1 MNTKLLSYVVK
12 TSLFLPFLWDRFWAF
27 FYKKSMGSCGKN
39 VMLKPATSK
48 GIENFYI
55 ASDVRIAR
63 YAVIYSTVAKVY
75 IGSKVEIAPHLK
87 IITGNH
93 NFQSVGHFMFDGNY
107 SKNKSDD
114 RDVIIEGDSWLGI
127 NVTLLSGVTIGR
139 GSCIAAGAVVTK
151 SMPRYS
157 IIGGVPAK
165 VLKFRFTPEQ
175 IIEHERKLYPESER
189 MSIEDIM
196 NERNNLKFCN
206 QTRSYFYD
214 QSNNIRYTEQM

>member
-39 VMLKPATSK
+39 VMLKPATSVFK

-127 NVTLLSGVTIGR
+127 NVTLLSGGYHWAWFMHSSR
-139 GSCIAAGAVVTK
+139 CSCNKINASIFYHRRRSCK
-151 SMPRYS
+151 SS
-157 IIGGVPAK
+157 
-165 VLKFRFTPEQ
+165 Q
-175 IIEHERKLYPESER
+175 IQIH
-189 MSIEDIM
+189 
-196 NERNNLKFCN
+196 
-206 QTRSYFYD
+206 T
-214 QSNNIRYTEQM
+214 

>member
-39 VMLKPATSK
+39 VMLKPATSVFK

-75 IGSKVEIAPHLK
+75 IGSKVGIAPHLK

-127 NVTLLSGVTIGR
+127 NVTL
-139 GSCIAAGAVVTK
+139 
-151 SMPRYS
+151 
-157 IIGGVPAK
+157 
-165 VLKFRFTPEQ
+165 F
-175 IIEHERKLYPESER
+175 
-189 MSIEDIM
+189 
-196 NERNNLKFCN
+196 
-206 QTRSYFYD
+206 
-214 QSNNIRYTEQM
+214 